1 MKSILL
7 AVIMTK
13 AMLGCSGPKAMEYKS
28 PKLGPYYMTQIDKV
42 YDGDTFYGWG
52 ETFIYTTT
60 YMKIRVMGMDTP
72 EIRGSSDCEKILAYK
87 AKEYLISLLNNS
99 MYVIIDNIKYD
110 SFGRV
115 LAFVTVSQGRVDKLM
130 IKNGFARP
138 YIKNDKSEWC
148 STG

>member
-72 EIRGSSDCEKILAYK
+72 EIRGS
-87 AKEYLISLLNNS
+87 